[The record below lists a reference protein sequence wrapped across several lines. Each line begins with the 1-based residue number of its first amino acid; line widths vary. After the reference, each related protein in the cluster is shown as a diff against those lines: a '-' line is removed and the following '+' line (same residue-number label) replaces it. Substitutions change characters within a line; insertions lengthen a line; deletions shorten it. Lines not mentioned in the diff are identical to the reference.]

1 MASRML
7 HVVLMDYKVI
17 GEEILWNSKHWVL
30 FINNMKHW
38 VLIMWTNKLYQA
50 LGTPSMNKAIMMEST
65 GCWWLSM
72 SLFGDGI
79 ETHLKQGFQ
88 THATAEMQT
97 WSLMVGHCKSAMN
110 STNFP
115 FWSAVAKQFMVPAPW
130 PNSVLTSG
138 QQCHRNTWAYFAPLS
153 YEINI
158 VAQYV
163 WVSLSFSFLVHV
175 SCFP

>member
-1 MASRML
+1 MKKFFGIASTGCFLSIIWSTGCSLCEQRN
-7 HVVLMDYKVI
+7 YI
-17 GEEILWNSKHWVL
+17 KHWVPL
-30 FINNMKHW
+30 A
-38 VLIMWTNKLYQA
+38 WTKPWWWKA
-50 LGTPSMNKAIMMEST
+50 LGAGDYLCPYLVMVLKHIWSKVSKHMQLLRCKH
-65 GCWWLSM
+65 GPWWLAIAN
-72 SLFGDGI
+72 L
-79 ETHLKQGFQ
+79 H
-88 THATAEMQT
+88 
-97 WSLMVGHCKSAMN
+97 AMN

-115 FWSAVAKQFMVPAPW
+115 FWSAVAKQSMVPAPW